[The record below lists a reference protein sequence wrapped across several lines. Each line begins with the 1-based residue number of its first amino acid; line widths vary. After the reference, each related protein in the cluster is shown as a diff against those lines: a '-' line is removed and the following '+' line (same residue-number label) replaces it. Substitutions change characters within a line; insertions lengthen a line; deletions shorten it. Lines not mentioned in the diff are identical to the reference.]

1 MILNTHTNAKVLTHE
16 YQHTLDQAIINRN
29 RISDEEAKWL
39 DPETYAKRKG
49 RKDERKKRNAL
60 KTLRLWKKKPEFT
73 ELYRALLR
81 EMAMP
86 AYGKAL
92 NRITK
97 QIDDPN
103 PWIAQGAA
111 REALTRFGPAIMGEN
126 ENEITIKVEGMPVLG
141 MPGQPTTDGSEE

>member
-1 MILNTHTNAKVLTHE
+1 MANITTGTTFKCTAKHVQAARLMAE
-16 YQHTLDQAIINRN
+16 GKTLDEIALICW
-29 RISDEEAKWL
+29 DVTDGAGHL
-39 DPETYAKRKG
+39 
-49 RKDERKKRNAL
+49 DERKKRNAL

-92 NRITK
+92 NRITQ

-126 ENEITIKVEGMPVLG
+126 ENEIVIKVEGMPVLG